1 MKRKLFTIWTVLL
14 IAMLAT
20 SPVYAG
26 GVSGRIGLGS
36 ITFDGYAFGFSRD
49 AVTITLYA
57 EGIPAVS
64 CRSPGSKKVVPGQ
77 NPVPVTGETS
87 ANQAV
92 PFDENGKFA
101 IQLEADPDVAS
112 LSAIQLGCP
121 NNRWNAVVDFVFWD
135 YVKITVIENSTGNV
149 LWEKDSSCTT
159 TRNPDTIT
167 CPAFSK

>member
-1 MKRKLFTIWTVLL
+1 MKKKLYTLLTVLL
-14 IAMLAT
+14 ISMFVA

-26 GVSGRIGLGS
+26 GVSGKVGVGS
-36 ITFDGYAFGFSRD
+36 ITFEGYAFGFSRD

-57 EGIPAVS
+57 EGDPLVS
-64 CRSPGSKKVVPGQ
+64 CRAPGSKKVVPGQ

-87 ANQAV
+87 ANQAL

-121 NNRWNAVVDFVFWD
+121 NNRWNAVVDFVFWN
-135 YVKITVIENSTGNV
+135 YVKITVTENSTGNV

-167 CPAFSK
+167 CPAFEK